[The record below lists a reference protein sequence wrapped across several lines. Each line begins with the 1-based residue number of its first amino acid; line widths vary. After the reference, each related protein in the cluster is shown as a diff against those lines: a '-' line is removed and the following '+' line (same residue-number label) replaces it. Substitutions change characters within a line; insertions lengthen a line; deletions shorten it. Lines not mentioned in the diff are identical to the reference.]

1 MVHRSFWYRELNSQI
16 LDPESPPMTNKPG
29 AVDFSNGS
37 FKKGLLTEM
46 ILTEVER
53 ERDCVAKSIL
63 AT

>member
-1 MVHRSFWYRELNSQI
+1 MNSQI